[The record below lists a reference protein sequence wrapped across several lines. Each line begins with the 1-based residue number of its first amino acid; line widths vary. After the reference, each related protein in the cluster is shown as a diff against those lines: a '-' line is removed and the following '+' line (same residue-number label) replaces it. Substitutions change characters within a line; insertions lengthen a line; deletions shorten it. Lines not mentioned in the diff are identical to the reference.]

1 MLLEISHDSQENIYA
16 RVSLVMKLQAWGL
29 CFPVSFAK
37 FLRTHLLQNTSERL
51 LLNTYSI
58 LIFTELSSL
67 LRTMI
72 FNREKLIVTFIK
84 YVPSVASLIFLLKIL
99 FWNQLVFPS
108 STSLSPRELVVNEL
122 RKTFSGK
129 HLPICI
135 QLSLRNVKILGTC
148 CKKNRSS
155 SLYYL
160 CYQLSSLLTCI
171 FTNIITYQP
180 VNLYFY

>member
-1 MLLEISHDSQENIYA
+1 MLLEIWHDSQENIYA
-16 RVSLVMKLQAWGL
+16 RVSLLIKLQAWSL

-37 FLRTHLLQNTSERL
+37 FLRAHLLQNTSERL

-58 LIFTELSSL
+58 LIFIELSL

-72 FNREKLIVTFIK
+72 VNRVKLIVTFIK

-99 FWNQLVFPS
+99 FWNQLAFPS
-108 STSLSPRELVVNEL
+108 STSLSSRELVVNEL

-135 QLSLRNVKILGTC
+135 QLSLRKVNILGTC
-148 CKKNRSS
+148 CKNNRSS

-160 CYQLSSLLTCI
+160 RY
-171 FTNIITYQP
+171 
-180 VNLYFY
+180 